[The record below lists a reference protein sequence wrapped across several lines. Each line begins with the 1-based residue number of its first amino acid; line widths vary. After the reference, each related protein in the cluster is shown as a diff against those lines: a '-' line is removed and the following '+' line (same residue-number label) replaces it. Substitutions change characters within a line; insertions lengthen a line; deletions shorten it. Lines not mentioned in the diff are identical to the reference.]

1 MNLNTLSLKKPLETC
16 LRGAA
21 FCALGDHS
29 PGSETC
35 NDRHMAKST
44 LFWELDNTY
53 NNVKSFIVLLKK

>member
-1 MNLNTLSLKKPLETC
+1 MNYLNSWSLEKPFEDC

-29 PGSETC
+29 PGSESY
-35 NDRHMAKST
+35 NDRHMALST

-53 NNVKSFIVLLKK
+53 NNVKSFIVL